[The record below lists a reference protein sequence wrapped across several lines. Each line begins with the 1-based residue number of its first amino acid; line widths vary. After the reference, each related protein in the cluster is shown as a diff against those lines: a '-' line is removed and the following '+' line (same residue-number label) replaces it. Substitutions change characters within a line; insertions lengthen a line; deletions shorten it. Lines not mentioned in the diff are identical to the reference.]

1 MLTLGSVAHSAKVAA
16 ASPISDNASEGKYA
30 EAI

>member
-1 MLTLGSVAHSAKVAA
+1 MLTLGSVAHSATVAA
-16 ASPISDNASEGKYA
+16 ASISDNASEGKYA